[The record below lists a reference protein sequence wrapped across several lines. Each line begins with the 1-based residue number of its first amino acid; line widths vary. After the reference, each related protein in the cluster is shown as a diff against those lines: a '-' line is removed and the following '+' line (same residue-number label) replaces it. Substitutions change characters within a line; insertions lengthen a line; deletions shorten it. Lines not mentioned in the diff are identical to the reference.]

1 MHMTSP
7 RVRAVIEL
15 LGEMSDE
22 EHEELRNELEGSTGW
37 SRAWNQELARRL
49 VEIES
54 GQVQLVDGDEFLAE
68 LRRDTAR

>member
-15 LGEMSDE
+15 LEEMSDDE
-22 EHEELRNELEGSTGW
+22 REELRNELEGSTGW
-37 SRAWNQELARRL
+37 TRAWNQELARRL

-68 LRRDTAR
+68 LRGHTAR